1 MPCSA
6 TSSSGSKGYGRRQ
19 DRSRWVT
26 FNNLKLR
33 PFFMRRCSIF
43 QFWIHRRLT
52 GGLVAGG
59 GGAEAIRGSGRKG
72 RAAGGYKGSHINQ
85 YISPELHSMPSRS
98 KLGGGFC
105 DGHIEKQRGKSG
117 VLRRNESR
125 STIIPNIIFA
135 ISPLAVGSGNIGD
148 TSNDMECGICART

>member
-1 MPCSA
+1 M
-6 TSSSGSKGYGRRQ
+6 
-19 DRSRWVT
+19 T

-43 QFWIHRRLT
+43 QSWIHRRLT

-85 YISPELHSMPSRS
+85 YISPELHSMPEANWVEDSVMDAMKNKGANRAS
-98 KLGGGFC
+98 
-105 DGHIEKQRGKSG
+105 
-117 VLRRNESR
+117 
-125 STIIPNIIFA
+125 
-135 ISPLAVGSGNIGD
+135 
-148 TSNDMECGICART
+148 